1 MKRILLVEDH
11 ASFRQ
16 TLALVF
22 DQEPEFE
29 VVAQAG
35 TLAEARQA
43 MDGSRPTSGS
53 WTSPY
58 RTGRASI

>member
-1 MKRILLVEDH
+1 MRRILLVEDH

-16 TLALVF
+16 TLAFVF

-35 TLAEARQA
+35 TLAEARRRWMA
-43 MDGSRPTSGS
+43 LRPTSGL
-53 WTSPY
+53 
-58 RTGRASI
+58 